1 MSKTGLLTLT
11 LRNYLLAFMAML
23 ILFFGVFY
31 MIMRMEVKHNIDEIL
46 FNRKNNIIAVF
57 ESEGGQ
63 IPTEAFNYTDFKIT
77 QANLPIQESYS
88 DTLIFEPT
96 DQEFDEYRK
105 LETSFTLKDKT
116 YNLEIVK
123 AHLETGE
130 IVHTIL
136 LYLGLIFLLM
146 LALFYLTTIYFSSRT
161 WQPFYNT
168 LRKLKTF
175 ELENVAPIK
184 LDESKITEFDSLNHA
199 ITELTERVQRAFIS
213 QKQFIE
219 NAAHEM
225 QTPLAIIQNQLE
237 LLIANPQLTEFQSE
251 KITRVLDST
260 RRITQ
265 LNKVLQLISKI
276 ENSQFI
282 EAEKCRLKPMVEK
295 VLTYFDGQQENLEI
309 KVDLKLEDITI
320 DANATLLDVLI
331 TNLIKNAFLHNVK
344 NGIVDIKLQNNGFEI
359 TNTSQ
364 HSELPRE
371 KLFQRFFK
379 QGQNKESWGLGLAI
393 SKRICEINSWR
404 LLYSSDS
411 KKHTFA
417 VHFNK

>member
-265 LNKVLQLISKI
+265 LNKALQLISKI